1 VEMWLL
7 PDGSRI
13 VELSTK
19 SVVAEALTAA
29 VETRAYLEERGLA
42 LSQDS
47 HTKTKTTLEFFAG
60 DLSDEVVTAES
71 VVVSVG
77 SPALRRRA

>member
-1 VEMWLL
+1 MWLL

-13 VELSTK
+13 VELSIK
-19 SVVAEALTAA
+19 SVAAEALTAA

-60 DLSDEVVTAES
+60 DLSDEVVTVSS

>member
-1 VEMWLL
+1 MWLL

>member
-1 VEMWLL
+1 MWLL

-19 SVVAEALTAA
+19 SVAAEALTAA

-47 HTKTKTTLEFFAG
+47 HTKTTLEFFAG
-60 DLSDEVVTAES
+60 ELSDEVVTA
-71 VVVSVG
+71 
-77 SPALRRRA
+77 

>member
-1 VEMWLL
+1 MWLL

-19 SVVAEALTAA
+19 SVAAEALTAA

-47 HTKTKTTLEFFAG
+47 HTKTKTTLEFFA
-60 DLSDEVVTAES
+60 AELAPPG
-71 VVVSVG
+71 VSPG
-77 SPALRRRA
+77 SAA